1 MQVVM
6 RFKEEVFTPKQLTNE
21 LMYTP
26 FCFFFFLYS
35 YNFYSLFIVILFYFV
50 PEQFLI
56 SFWFLYFETI
66 KTR

>member
-26 FCFFFFLYS
+26 FCFFFFYIRITFTLY
-35 YNFYSLFIVILFYFV
+35 LLLFYF
-50 PEQFLI
+50 I
-56 SFWFLYFETI
+56 LYPNNF
-66 KTR
+66 